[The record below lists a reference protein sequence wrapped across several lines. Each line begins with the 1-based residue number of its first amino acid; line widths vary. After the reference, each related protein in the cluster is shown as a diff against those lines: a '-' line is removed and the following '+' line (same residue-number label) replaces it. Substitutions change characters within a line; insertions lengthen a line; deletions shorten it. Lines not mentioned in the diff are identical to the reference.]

1 MMIYKTMQQ
10 LIRYGLILAGIC
22 LLGIKP
28 AVAQRTDSS
37 SVIHI
42 LHADT
47 LNNITRDSIQ
57 LARFIGHAAF
67 RQGSTTIYCDSAFK
81 NSLTNQ
87 LDAYGHVHINQ
98 ADSVQVYGDYLHY
111 EGNTKMA
118 TLKGNARLT
127 DGKVTIT
134 GPQLDYDMNA
144 RIGTYDQGGRLVN
157 GQSVLTSQEGFY
169 YADTKDV
176 YFKYNVLL
184 VDPQYTLTTDTLL
197 YNTDTKIATMVA
209 PTTINDGTTVMYT
222 TSGYYNTETG
232 YGNFGNRP
240 TIVDSASTITADNIE
255 TDKVTGYS
263 YATGNMVY
271 RDTANKMSLLAN
283 YGKVNQAN
291 KTVLATQH
299 PLLILERSK
308 DTLYMVADTLFSG
321 VFRGDSITGPATRKT
336 IDSMSRDTAGPRM
349 PDSTGRPS
357 IAAALRNRMPIA
369 GDTARR
375 QLHIQADSLAKK
387 QDSLAAHIARQDT
400 LLADTLQTDV
410 ARPRLPEP
418 DTLAPQAPGVVK
430 KDTAR
435 AQPDSLQQ
443 QPLAKTDS
451 LSPPKPDTTKQ
462 DTTEK
467 RYILAYHH
475 VRIFSDSLQGV
486 ADSVYY
492 SSKDSI
498 FRFYRDPVLWAN
510 NTQLTG
516 DTIYLYTRNQAADK
530 LILQPNGL
538 IVNEAEPGQPLY
550 NQIKGNIITGYFA
563 GDAIDWMHVDGN
575 AESIYYVKDD
585 EGGFISVNKSL
596 SAVINIHFTAG
607 ELNKVVFIKDPEGTM
622 YPFTQRPKDELLL
635 ENFRWEIK
643 RRPKSKYELMGQ

>member
-1 MMIYKTMQQ
+1 MQH
-10 LIRYGLILAGIC
+10 LIRYVLILTGIC

-28 AVAQRTDSS
+28 AMAQRGDSS

-47 LNNITRDSIQ
+47 LNNITRDSVQ

-67 RQGSTTIYCDSAFK
+67 RQGNTTIYCDSAFK
-81 NSLTNQ
+81 NGLTNQ

-118 TLKGNARLT
+118 TLRGNARLT
-127 DGKVTIT
+127 DGKVIIT
-134 GPQLDYDMNA
+134 GPELQYDMNA
-144 RIGTYDQGGRLVN
+144 RIGTYEQGGKLVN
-157 GQSVLTSQEGFY
+157 GASVLTSREGFY

-176 YFKYNVLL
+176 YFKHDVLL

-209 PTTINDGTTVMYT
+209 PTTINDGKTLMYT
-222 TSGYYNTETG
+222 SSGYYNTETG

-255 TDKVTGYS
+255 TDKTTGYS

-308 DTLYMVADTLFSG
+308 DTLYMVADTLYSG
-321 VFRGDSITGPATRKT
+321 IIKPDSAIRPVVIRTNNMGED
-336 IDSMSRDTAGPRM
+336 IDTAGATLDTSARGTDSLRKPVPIR
-349 PDSTGRPS
+349 PGDST
-357 IAAALRNRMPIA
+357 LRRMLKP
-369 GDTARR
+369 
-375 QLHIQADSLAKK
+375 DSLAKN
-387 QDSLAAHIARQDT
+387 I
-400 LLADTLQTDV
+400 
-410 ARPRLPEP
+410 
-418 DTLAPQAPGVVK
+418 
-430 KDTAR
+430 
-435 AQPDSLQQ
+435 
-443 QPLAKTDS
+443 KTDS
-451 LSPPKPDTTKQ
+451 LRTDTIKTAITRPPVVKADTTKPAIVKPAIVKPDTTGLAKA
-462 DTTEK
+462 DTSK
-467 RYILAYHH
+467 RKPDSLRADSTKRDTVERRFILAYHH

-492 SSKDSI
+492 SSRDSI
-498 FRFYRDPVLWAN
+498 FRFYRDPILWAN
-510 NTQLTG
+510 NNQLTG
-516 DTIYLYTRNQAADK
+516 DTIYLYTRNQQADK
-530 LILQPNGL
+530 LVLEPNGL
-538 IVNEAEPGQPLY
+538 IVNEADSGRPIY

-563 GDAIDWMHVDGN
+563 GQAIDWMHVDGN

-596 SAVINIHFTAG
+596 SAVINIHFNAG
-607 ELNKVVFIKDPEGTM
+607 QLNKVVFIKDPEGTM

-643 RRPKSKYELMGQ
+643 RKPKSKYELMGR

>member
-1 MMIYKTMQQ
+1 MMICKMQHF
-10 LIRYGLILAGIC
+10 IRYGLVLIGIY
-22 LLGIKP
+22 LLGIMG
-28 AVAQRTDSS
+28 AAAQQKTGDST

-47 LNNITRDSIQ
+47 LNNITRDSVQ
-57 LARFIGHAAF
+57 LARFIGNASF
-67 RQGSTTIYCDSAFK
+67 RQGNTIISCDSAFK
-81 NSLTNQ
+81 NSLSNQ

-98 ADSVQVYGDYLHY
+98 GDSVQVYGDYLHY
-111 EGNTKMA
+111 EGNTRLA

-127 DGKVTIT
+127 DGKVNIS
-134 GPQLDYDMNA
+134 GPELQYDMNA
-144 RIGTYDQGGRLVN
+144 RIGTYTQGGKLIN
-157 GQSVLTSQEGFY
+157 GTSTLTSKEGFY

-184 VDPQYTLTTDTLL
+184 VDPSYTLTTDTLL

-209 PTTINDGTTVMYT
+209 PTTINDGKTIMYT
-222 TSGYYNTETG
+222 TSGYYNTESG

-271 RDTANKMSLLAN
+271 RDTANKMSLLSN

-299 PLLILERSK
+299 PLLILERDK

-321 VFRGDSITGPATRKT
+321 VMRGDSIITAPVKRPGV
-336 IDSMSRDTAGPRM
+336 DSLAEDTAAPRKIKAPKQLPP
-349 PDSTGRPS
+349 PDSLQEFAQMDS
-357 IAAALRNRMPIA
+357 
-369 GDTARR
+369 ARR
-375 QLHIQADSLAKK
+375 AIADSLTAVPQHVDTTLKLTK
-387 QDSLAAHIARQDT
+387 TDT
-400 LLADTLQTDV
+400 LKKNKDTLITGKL
-410 ARPRLPEP
+410 LP
-418 DTLAPQAPGVVK
+418 K
-430 KDTAR
+430 KDTALMPHGLKG
-435 AQPDSLQQ
+435 PDSLA
-443 QPLAKTDS
+443 LA
-451 LSPPKPDTTKQ
+451 PPKDTVKP

-492 SSKDSI
+492 SSRDSI
-498 FRFYRDPVLWAN
+498 FRFYRDPILWAN

-516 DTIYLYTRNQAADK
+516 DTIYLYTKNQKADK
-530 LILQPNGL
+530 LVMQPNAL
-538 IVNEAEPGQPLY
+538 IVNEAELNKPLY

-563 GDAIDWMHVDGN
+563 GDALDWMHVDGN

-585 EGGFISVNKSL
+585 DGGFISVNKSL
-596 SAVINIHFTAG
+596 SAIINIHFTAG

-622 YPFTQRPKDELLL
+622 YPFTQRPKDEMLL
-635 ENFRWEIK
+635 ENFRWDIK
-643 RRPKSKYELMGQ
+643 RKPKSKYELMGK

>member
-1 MMIYKTMQQ
+1 MIYKKMQH
-10 LIRYGLILAGIC
+10 LLRYGLILAGIC

-28 AVAQRTDSS
+28 AKAQRTDSS

-57 LARFIGHAAF
+57 LARFIGNAAF
-67 RQGSTTIYCDSAFK
+67 RQGTTTIYCDSAFK
-81 NSLTNQ
+81 NGLTNQ

-118 TLKGNARLT
+118 TLNGNARLT

-134 GPQLDYDMNA
+134 GPQLEYDMNA
-144 RIGTYDQGGRLVN
+144 RIGTYTQGGKLVN
-157 GQSVLTSQEGFY
+157 GQSVLTSKEGFY

-209 PTTINDGTTVMYT
+209 PTTINDGKTVMYT

-271 RDTANKMSLLAN
+271 RDTAQKMSLLAN
-283 YGKVNQAN
+283 YGKVNQSN
-291 KTVLATQH
+291 KTILATQH
-299 PLLILERSK
+299 PLLIMERSK

-321 VFRGDSITGPATRKT
+321 IIKADSLPLTPAKAMS
-336 IDSMSRDTAGPRM
+336 DSLRPDSGTTAPRDTSQRSVAEILKKPM
-349 PDSTGRPS
+349 P
-357 IAAALRNRMPIA
+357 MA
-369 GDTARR
+369 GDTVRPPARDTFAR
-375 QLHIQADSLAKK
+375 ALDRTDSVIT
-387 QDSLAAHIARQDT
+387 DST
-400 LLADTLQTDV
+400 EADTASKAIAKPIILKPNVDTV
-410 ARPRLPEP
+410 ALEF
-418 DTLAPQAPGVVK
+418 
-430 KDTAR
+430 
-435 AQPDSLQQ
+435 
-443 QPLAKTDS
+443 AKTDS
-451 LSPPKPDTTKQ
+451 ARAIPDSAMALLRPDSLRPDSSKR
-462 DTTEK
+462 DTTER

-492 SSKDSI
+492 SSRDSI
-498 FRFYRDPVLWAN
+498 FRFFREPVLWAN

-516 DTIYLYTRNQAADK
+516 DTIYLYTRNQQADK

-538 IVNEAEPGQPLY
+538 IVNEAEPGMQLY

-622 YPFTQRPKDELLL
+622 FPFTQRPKDELLL

>member
-1 MMIYKTMQQ
+1 MQH

-28 AVAQRTDSS
+28 AMAQRVDSS

-47 LNNITRDSIQ
+47 LNNITRDSVQ

-67 RQGSTTIYCDSAFK
+67 RQGNTTIYCDSAFK
-81 NSLTNQ
+81 NGLTNQ

-118 TLKGNARLT
+118 TLNGNARLT

-134 GPQLDYDMNA
+134 GPELEYDMNA
-144 RIGTYDQGGRLVN
+144 RIGTYEQGGKLVN
-157 GQSVLTSQEGFY
+157 GSSVLTSREGFY

-176 YFKYNVLL
+176 YFKHDVLL

-209 PTTINDGTTVMYT
+209 PTTINDGKTIMYT

-255 TDKVTGYS
+255 TDKTTGYS

-308 DTLYMVADTLFSG
+308 DTLYMVADTLYSG
-321 VFRGDSITGPATRKT
+321 VIRPDSAIKPVVIGTNNMREESNTVSAVLDTSARAADTLGKPVPIRPGDSTLQ
-336 IDSMSRDTAGPRM
+336 RM
-349 PDSTGRPS
+349 LKP
-357 IAAALRNRMPIA
+357 
-369 GDTARR
+369 
-375 QLHIQADSLAKK
+375 DSLAK
-387 QDSLAAHIARQDT
+387 Q
-400 LLADTLQTDV
+400 V
-410 ARPRLPEP
+410 
-418 DTLAPQAPGVVK
+418 
-430 KDTAR
+430 
-435 AQPDSLQQ
+435 
-443 QPLAKTDS
+443 KTDS
-451 LSPPKPDTTKQ
+451 LRTDTLKTALAKPPVIKPDTTKPAIVKPDTAGLAKL
-462 DTTEK
+462 DTTKLRPDSIKADSTKRDTVER

-492 SSKDSI
+492 SSRDSI

-510 NTQLTG
+510 DTQLTG
-516 DTIYLYTRNQAADK
+516 DTIYLYTRNQTADK
-530 LILQPNGL
+530 LVLEPNGL
-538 IVNEAEPGQPLY
+538 IVNEAEPGRPLY

-563 GDAIDWMHVDGN
+563 GSAIDWMHVDGN

-596 SAVINIHFTAG
+596 SAVINIHFNAG

-622 YPFTQRPKDELLL
+622 YPFTQRPIDELLL

-643 RRPKSKYELMGQ
+643 RRPKSKYELMGR

>member
-1 MMIYKTMQQ
+1 MQH
-10 LIRYGLILAGIC
+10 LIRYWLILAGIC
-22 LLGIKP
+22 LFGIKP
-28 AVAQRTDSS
+28 ALAQRGDSS

-47 LNNITRDSIQ
+47 LNNITRDSVQ

-67 RQGSTTIYCDSAFK
+67 RQGNTTIYCDSAFK
-81 NSLTNQ
+81 NGLTNQ

-118 TLKGNARLT
+118 TLNGNARLT

-134 GPQLDYDMNA
+134 GPELQYDMNA
-144 RIGTYDQGGRLVN
+144 RIGTYEQGGKLVN
-157 GQSVLTSQEGFY
+157 GQSVLTSREGFY

-176 YFKYNVLL
+176 YFKHDVLL

-209 PTTINDGTTVMYT
+209 PTTINDGKTLMYT

-308 DTLYMVADTLFSG
+308 DTLYMVADTLYSG
-321 VFRGDSITGPATRKT
+321 IIKADSAIRPVVIGANNMGEDTGGVRAERDTSATDTLRKQLPLRHGDST
-336 IDSMSRDTAGPRM
+336 
-349 PDSTGRPS
+349 
-357 IAAALRNRMPIA
+357 LRRILQP
-369 GDTARR
+369 
-375 QLHIQADSLAKK
+375 DSLAKDLK
-387 QDSLAAHIARQDT
+387 QDSLRTDT
-400 LLADTLQTDV
+400 LKTAV
-410 ARPRLPEP
+410 A
-418 DTLAPQAPGVVK
+418 K
-430 KDTAR
+430 
-435 AQPDSLQQ
+435 
-443 QPLAKTDS
+443 
-451 LSPPKPDTTKQ
+451 PPVIKPDTTKPAIVKPDTIGIAKTDTTKLKLRPDSLKADSTKR
-462 DTTEK
+462 DTTER

-492 SSKDSI
+492 SSRDSI

-516 DTIYLYTRNQAADK
+516 DTIYLYTRNQQADK
-530 LILQPNGL
+530 LVLEPNAL
-538 IVNEAEPGQPLY
+538 IVNEAEPGKPLY

-563 GDAIDWMHVDGN
+563 GEAIDWMHVDGN
-575 AESIYYVKDD
+575 AESIYYIKDD
-585 EGGFISVNKSL
+585 EGGYISVNKSL
-596 SAVINIHFTAG
+596 SAVINIHFNAG

-643 RRPKSKYELMGQ
+643 RRPRSKYELMGR

>member
-1 MMIYKTMQQ
+1 MQQ

-28 AVAQRTDSS
+28 AMAQRGDSS

-47 LNNITRDSIQ
+47 LNNITRDSVQ

-67 RQGSTTIYCDSAFK
+67 RQGNTTIYCDSAFK
-81 NSLTNQ
+81 NGLTNQ

-111 EGNTKMA
+111 EGNSKMA
-118 TLKGNARLT
+118 TLRGNARLT

-134 GPQLDYDMNA
+134 GPELRYDMNA
-144 RIGTYDQGGRLVN
+144 RIGTYEQGGKLVN
-157 GQSVLTSQEGFY
+157 GPSVLTSREGFY

-176 YFKYNVLL
+176 YFKHDVLL

-197 YNTDTKIATMVA
+197 YNTDTRIATMIA
-209 PTTINDGTTVMYT
+209 PTTINDGQTVMYT
-222 TSGYYNTETG
+222 SSGYYNTETG

-255 TDKVTGYS
+255 TDKATGYS

-321 VFRGDSITGPATRKT
+321 VIR
-336 IDSMSRDTAGPRM
+336 
-349 PDSTGRPS
+349 PDSAISPVVISTNNMREDVETASTAADSSRPADSAAVDSSGRP
-357 IAAALRNRMPIA
+357 
-369 GDTARR
+369 
-375 QLHIQADSLAKK
+375 ADSL
-387 QDSLAAHIARQDT
+387 HTDT
-400 LLADTLQTDV
+400 LSKVV
-410 ARPRLPEP
+410 AKPTAVRP
-418 DTLAPQAPGVVK
+418 
-430 KDTAR
+430 
-435 AQPDSLQQ
+435 
-443 QPLAKTDS
+443 
-451 LSPPKPDTTKQ
+451 PDTTKRNITLPDTSGLVKADSIPYKPDSLVS
-462 DTTEK
+462 DTTKRDTVER

-475 VRIFSDSLQGV
+475 VRIYSDSLQGV

-492 SSKDSI
+492 SSRDSI

-516 DTIYLYTRNQAADK
+516 DTIYLYTRNQQADK
-530 LILQPNGL
+530 LVLEPNAL
-538 IVNEAEPGQPLY
+538 IVNEADSGRPIY

-563 GDAIDWMHVDGN
+563 GQAIDWMHVDGN

-596 SAVINIHFTAG
+596 SAVINIHFNEG
-607 ELNKVVFIKDPEGTM
+607 QLNKVVFIKDPEGTM
-622 YPFTQRPKDELLL
+622 YPFTQAPKDEMLL

-643 RRPKSKYELMGQ
+643 RRPKSKYELMGR

>member
-1 MMIYKTMQQ
+1 MIYNKKMQH
-10 LIRYGLILAGIC
+10 LIRYVLILAGIC
-22 LLGIKP
+22 LLGIQP
-28 AVAQRTDSS
+28 VMAQKSDST

-47 LNNITRDSIQ
+47 LNNITRDSVQ

-67 RQGSTTIYCDSAFK
+67 RQGNMTIYCDSAFK
-81 NSLTNQ
+81 NGLTNQ

-111 EGNTKMA
+111 EGNTKLA

-134 GPQLDYDMNA
+134 GPELQYDMNA
-144 RIGTYDQGGRLVN
+144 RIGTYHQGGKLVN
-157 GQSVLTSQEGFY
+157 GSSVLTSQEGFY

-197 YNTDTKIATMVA
+197 YNTDTKIATMIA
-209 PTTINDGTTVMYT
+209 PTTINDGKTIMYT

-255 TDKVTGYS
+255 TDKTTGYS

-308 DTLYMVADTLFSG
+308 DTLYMVADTLYSG
-321 VFRGDSITGPATRKT
+321 VIKADSITTPGIRTQSMED
-336 IDSMSRDTAGPRM
+336 DSSAVTAVQDTSRL
-349 PDSTGRPS
+349 PDS
-357 IAAALRNRMPIA
+357 LRNRVPLRSL
-369 GDTARR
+369 DTLKARVLR
-375 QLHIQADSLAKK
+375 PDSVAKNLRADSL
-387 QDSLAAHIARQDT
+387 RTDT
-400 LLADTLQTDV
+400 LKVAADKQV
-410 ARPRLPEP
+410 II
-418 DTLAPQAPGVVK
+418 
-430 KDTAR
+430 
-435 AQPDSLQQ
+435 
-443 QPLAKTDS
+443 
-451 LSPPKPDTTKQ
+451 KPDTVQLDLMKPDTGKIARADTMKAKPGSLKADSTKR
-462 DTTEK
+462 DTTER

-516 DTIYLYTRNQAADK
+516 DTIYLYTRNQTADK
-530 LILQPNGL
+530 LIMEPNGL
-538 IVNEAEPGQPLY
+538 IVNEAEPGRQLY

-563 GDAIDWMHVDGN
+563 GNAIDWMHVDGN

-585 EGGFISVNKSL
+585 EGGYISVNKSL
-596 SAVINIHFTAG
+596 SAIINIHFTAG

-643 RRPKSKYELMGQ
+643 RRPKSKYELMGR

>member
-1 MMIYKTMQQ
+1 MIYKKKMQH

-28 AVAQRTDSS
+28 AMAQRGDSS

-47 LNNITRDSIQ
+47 LNNITRDAVQ

-81 NSLTNQ
+81 NGLTNQ

-118 TLKGNARLT
+118 TLNGNARLT

-134 GPQLDYDMNA
+134 GPELQYDMNA
-144 RIGTYDQGGRLVN
+144 RIGTYEQGGKLVN
-157 GQSVLTSQEGFY
+157 GASVLTSREGFY

-176 YFKYNVLL
+176 YFKHDVLL

-209 PTTINDGTTVMYT
+209 PTTINDGKTVMYT
-222 TSGYYNTETG
+222 SSGYYNTETG

-255 TDKVTGYS
+255 TDKATGFS

-308 DTLYMVADTLFSG
+308 DTLYMVADTLYSG
-321 VFRGDSITGPATRKT
+321 IIRPDSAIRPVVIRSNNMGEDIDTVSAVSDTSSRLADTLRKPLPVRPGDSTLQRTLKPDSLAKNIKTDSLHTDTLKTAVARPPLVKPDSTKLAIVKQDTTGLAKA
-336 IDSMSRDTAGPRM
+336 DTSKRM
-349 PDSTGRPS
+349 PDS
-357 IAAALRNRMPIA
+357 LR
-369 GDTARR
+369 
-375 QLHIQADSLAKK
+375 
-387 QDSLAAHIARQDT
+387 
-400 LLADTLQTDV
+400 
-410 ARPRLPEP
+410 
-418 DTLAPQAPGVVK
+418 
-430 KDTAR
+430 
-435 AQPDSLQQ
+435 
-443 QPLAKTDS
+443 TDS
-451 LSPPKPDTTKQ
+451 TKR
-462 DTTEK
+462 DTTER

-492 SSKDSI
+492 SSRDSI

-516 DTIYLYTRNQAADK
+516 DTIYLYTRNQQADK
-530 LILQPNGL
+530 LVLEPNGF
-538 IVNEAEPGQPLY
+538 IVNEAEPGRPLY
-550 NQIKGNIITGYFA
+550 NQIKGNIITGYFV
-563 GDAIDWMHVDGN
+563 GEAIDWMHVDGN

-596 SAVINIHFTAG
+596 SAVINIHFNAG

-643 RRPKSKYELMGQ
+643 RRPKSKYELMGR

>member
-1 MMIYKTMQQ
+1 MIYKKKMQQ

-28 AVAQRTDSS
+28 AMAQRVDSS

-47 LNNITRDSIQ
+47 LNNITRDSVQ

-67 RQGSTTIYCDSAFK
+67 RQGNTTIYCDSAFK
-81 NSLTNQ
+81 NGLTNQ

-118 TLKGNARLT
+118 TLNGNARLT
-127 DGKVTIT
+127 DGKVSIT
-134 GPQLDYDMNA
+134 GPELQYDMNA
-144 RIGTYDQGGRLVN
+144 RIGTYEKGGKLVN

-197 YNTDTKIATMVA
+197 YNTDTRIATMVA
-209 PTTINDGTTVMYT
+209 PTTINDGKTLMYT

-240 TIVDSASTITADNIE
+240 TIVDSTSTITADNIE
-255 TDKVTGYS
+255 TDKATGFS

-321 VFRGDSITGPATRKT
+321 IISADSISTPGIRTSNDMGDSAAVTAAPDTTRGGDTLRKRPPLLL
-336 IDSMSRDTAGPRM
+336 RDTVQ
-349 PDSTGRPS
+349 
-357 IAAALRNRMPIA
+357 
-369 GDTARR
+369 RR
-375 QLHIQADSLAKK
+375 
-387 QDSLAAHIARQDT
+387 
-400 LLADTLQTDV
+400 V
-410 ARPRLPEP
+410 LPT
-418 DTLAPQAPGVVK
+418 DTLAQA
-430 KDTAR
+430 
-435 AQPDSLQQ
+435 
-443 QPLAKTDS
+443 AKTDS
-451 LSPPKPDTTKQ
+451 LRTDTPTMAVAKPPVVPADTSKPDTIKPAVIKPDTAGIAKKDTTKRGPDSLRADSARR

-516 DTIYLYTRNQAADK
+516 DTIYLYTRNQQADK
-530 LILQPNGL
+530 LVMEPNAL
-538 IVNEAEPGQPLY
+538 IVNEAEPGRPLY

-563 GDAIDWMHVDGN
+563 GEAIDWMHVDGN

-596 SAVINIHFTAG
+596 SAVINIHFNAG

-643 RRPKSKYELMGQ
+643 RRPKSKYELMGK